1 MDNLAIMEAAKSLQE
16 FMVETRRDIHRHP
29 EPSTKEFR
37 TQQLVID
44 ELKRIGIDEIKNYFN
59 TGLAAVIRWARPGRT
74 IGIRADMDALMMD
87 ENTGLP
93 FSSSNPG
100 VAHMCGHDG
109 HTAMLLATAKALYDN
124 RDRLCGNVKL
134 IFQPAEENGP
144 QGGGAQ
150 FMIKE
155 GVLSDD
161 PRVDFMTGLHV
172 NNRYPVGKVICRPG
186 PTHAG
191 SDPFYLDLYGVGGHA
206 STPNLVKDPIV
217 AAAHIITALQT
228 VVSRN
233 VSPFEN
239 AVVGVSMIQG
249 GTRHNIVPDKVHIR
263 GTIRTF
269 NDSTRKLIGERIT
282 SIVENVARAMDI
294 KAELDIKWNYGPLMN
309 DAAMYRQV
317 RTWLVDM
324 FGEGNY
330 IEQEFPNTGGED
342 FSYFASAVPSVYFWL
357 GSQGDDG
364 VTKVAHSSDFD
375 FNEEAMKFG
384 VMSFTRIVIGYL
396 NGR

>member
-1 MDNLAIMEAAKSLQE
+1 MDNLAIVKAAESLLE

-37 TQQLVID
+37 TQQLIID
-44 ELKRIGIDEIKNYFN
+44 ELKRIGITEIEKYFN
-59 TGLAAVIRWARPGRT
+59 TGLAAVVRGGKQGKT
-74 IGIRADMDALMMD
+74 IGIRADMDALMME

-93 FSSSNPG
+93 FTSEVPG

-109 HTAMLLATAKALYDN
+109 HTAILLATAKVLFDI
-124 RDRLCGNVKL
+124 RDELCGNVKL

-155 GVLSDD
+155 GVLTND
-161 PRVDFMTGLHV
+161 PQVDFMIGLHL
-172 NNRYPVGKVICRPG
+172 NNRYPVGKIICKAG

-217 AAAHIITALQT
+217 AAAYIITALQT
-228 VVSRN
+228 VISRN
-233 VSPFEN
+233 ISPFEN

-249 GTRHNIVPDKVHIR
+249 GTRHNIVPEKVHMR
-263 GTIRTF
+263 GTIRSF

-282 SIVENVARAMDI
+282 SIVENVANAMDI
-294 KAELDIKWNYGPLMN
+294 RAELDIRWNYGPLMN
-309 DAAMYRQV
+309 DEKMYADV
-317 RTWLVDM
+317 RSWIEDLLGKDG
-324 FGEGNY
+324 F
-330 IEQEFPNTGGED
+330 IEQNFPNTGGED
-342 FSYFASAVPSVYFWL
+342 FSYFASAVPSVYFWV
-357 GSQGDDG
+357 GSQGEDG
-364 VTKVAHSSDFD
+364 IARVAHSPEFDFD
-375 FNEEAMKFG
+375 EGAMKYG
-384 VMSFTRIVIGYL
+384 VMAFTKVVIGYL